1 MDDEAAHSVELT
13 IPCASCGS
21 IELLAHTM
29 MCASCVKERIVLARI
44 PETMQ
49 YMQCQGCSH
58 IETPRQGWQ
67 AMEEETLWSHLIE
80 THLELDAD
88 VTNPVIGWEVTP
100 LDNRNHRINITI
112 SAQFG
117 PFPLETIVRTL
128 ARSSMGSC
136 DACSRKSGNYF
147 EATVQIRS
155 TGRVLEEEDID
166 SMMSHLRDM
175 VSKKDRDPMWFI
187 TKEGE
192 VKGGYDIV
200 VGSKTLAR
208 QYVMKLIAEY
218 GGTSRE
224 SHTIVG
230 RREGEDVTRATIVY
244 RHPGMSAGDVLEDG
258 DQRLWRINR
267 MTQKGAEMLAVDRH
281 QRRGMVWNELERAV
295 VVAQQRTIKRVDV
308 LRRDEGAID
317 FLDPH
322 RWEVVTIAKPWDDD
336 GGENVAVVLIDV
348 EWIALPE
355 VNVHANLR

>member
-1 MDDEAAHSVELT
+1 MDGEAVRSVELT

-29 MCASCVKERIVLARI
+29 MCVSCVKERIILARI

-49 YMQCQGCSH
+49 YMQCQGCNH
-58 IETPRQGWQ
+58 IEVPRQGWQ
-67 AMEEETLWSHLIE
+67 TLEEEALWGHLIE

-88 VTNPVIGWEVTP
+88 VTNPVIGWDVTP
-100 LDNRNHRINITI
+100 LDKRNHRIDITI
-112 SAQFG
+112 SARFG
-117 PFPLETIVRTL
+117 PFPLETITHTL
-128 ARSSMGSC
+128 ARSSTGSC

-155 TGRVLEEEDID
+155 TGRGLEEEDIG
-166 SMMSHLRDM
+166 SMMAHLRHM

-208 QYVMKLIAEY
+208 QFVMKLIGAF

-224 SHTIVG
+224 THTIVG

-258 DQRLWRINR
+258 EQRLWRINR
-267 MTQKGAEMLAVDRH
+267 MTQKGAEMLAIDRH

-308 LRRDEGAID
+308 LRRDDGAFD

-322 RWEVVTIAKPWDDD
+322 RWEVVTIAKPWDYN
-336 GGENVAVVLIDV
+336 GGKNVAVVLIDV

-355 VNVHANLR
+355 VNAHADLH